1 MSDGIK
7 GEVRSFL
14 TERISRAK
22 DVTDSDDL
30 FKTALVNSMF
40 AMQLLMFVEKNWK
53 ISVGTEDMNLDNFR
67 SIDAITAFVTRKMA
81 A

>member
-67 SIDAITAFVTRKMA
+67 SIDAITAFVNRKIA